1 MPQSYVKWAVLPSG
15 LVLKHL
21 CLDLFLK
28 TRCFYI
34 HAKKRADVFDCVHN
48 DFEIRRTLWHKPGLN
63 IKNAENM
70 QNYGKL
76 RKPDPVKAI
85 CYATMQM

>member
-1 MPQSYVKWAVLPSG
+1 MSYAAFRISLKALMSG
-15 LVLKHL
+15 FISQNKM
-21 CLDLFLK
+21 FLYPPW
-28 TRCFYI
+28 CD
-34 HAKKRADVFDCVHN
+34 AKKRADVFDCVHN
-48 DFEIRRTLWHKPGLN
+48 DFEIRRMLWHKPSPN

-70 QNYGKL
+70 QKYGKL